1 MKQDHSSSQGQQIK
15 SLKKL
20 SPDARLL
27 EFVRAASHDIRNPL
41 STIIG
46 CADLISKDRSKMPSE
61 TIDALINEIVSA
73 SQQING
79 ILSYMVDLAAQ
90 KDQQIIDENGKF
102 VS

>member
-1 MKQDHSSSQGQQIK
+1 
-15 SLKKL
+15 
-20 SPDARLL
+20 
-27 EFVRAASHDIRNPL
+27 
-41 STIIG
+41 
-46 CADLISKDRSKMPSE
+46 MPSE